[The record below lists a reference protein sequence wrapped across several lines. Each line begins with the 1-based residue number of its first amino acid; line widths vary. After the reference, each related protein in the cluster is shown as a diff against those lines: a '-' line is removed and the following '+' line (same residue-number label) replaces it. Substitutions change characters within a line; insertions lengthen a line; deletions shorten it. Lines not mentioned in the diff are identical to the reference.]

1 MRFTGQKLLLV
12 IFRLA
17 RSEDRLLKQVRSAAA
32 LQDGSRGGPLPES
45 TKTREDSGLHR
56 RHTEGAYYIAV
67 RLDLDDM
74 VAWIS

>member
-12 IFRLA
+12 IFTLA

-32 LQDGSRGGPLPES
+32 LDGSRGGPLPES

-56 RHTEGAYYIAV
+56 RQTEGAYYIAV

-74 VAWIS
+74 AAWIS